1 MMIARL
7 LPIGT
12 SFARVILLVLL
23 PFFFLATAKAQ
34 TIELG
39 ADNGDSIAVIIGN
52 KDYRRTV
59 PVDFAHNDADAMKD
73 FLVRSLGYRE
83 ANVFILKDATLNE
96 FNQMFGTE
104 KKPESGQLWRA
115 AKEGRSNVFV
125 YYSGHGVPDLSTKQP
140 FLLPADGDPNQGE
153 SGYLLETLY
162 RNLDLVKAKIG
173 ENRQVI
179 IMVDAC
185 FTGETGRKGET
196 LLAVSAPGFAPA
208 KPKTG
213 TGVIKLLA
221 TSAATPANWDS
232 DNQLGL
238 FTSRFLLASAGLAA
252 TGENKEIA
260 WADLRSFVIDGVSE
274 AARRDTGRAQIPEID
289 EAPLILK
296 ADGPVPA
303 IEKGY
308 GNARDEANWRK
319 AEEAKTVEALEDYIA
334 RCGNACA
341 YKQKAMSALAA
352 KRNAGAAAEDEAN
365 WKRLSPDGQFQAYL
379 DGCGTVC
386 AYKDIAESYVSA
398 NDPNKDGRVKRCDAL
413 AGGPFDAD
421 RPKEIK
427 RVCGAKIDV
436 AAAIKACSE
445 AASAFPK
452 LRRLSYQLGRAQD
465 FAGAYDEAV
474 TAYKAAADQGSAA
487 SLNNLGTLYEYG
499 QGVKKSMKEAQA
511 LYLQSAEAGG
521 AIGMSNLARF
531 LEYGLAGRKDVAEA
545 AQWYKKCADLGDP
558 FCATKYANMILA
570 KVPGAEG
577 DGLQAILSVR
587 KAADQGEVMAM
598 TTMAMIVDLGF
609 GASAGASKPAV
620 DYLKQ
625 ALKRGERGAT
635 AVAVPDVFNKLK
647 PETRRALQ
655 KYLAKEGGYKGP
667 ADGKLNAAF
676 TSALKRHAIELEK
689 TTPEGEFG
697 DEGESC
703 G

>member
-1 MMIARL
+1 MMIARIFPVDAFLTRAML
-7 LPIGT
+7 L
-12 SFARVILLVLL
+12 LLLL
-23 PFFFLATAKAQ
+23 LLLLSAAQ
-34 TIELG
+34 AQNTDLG
-39 ADNGDSIAVIIGN
+39 ADNSDSIAVIIGN
-52 KDYRRTV
+52 KAYRQTV

-73 FLVRSLGYRE
+73 FLIRSLGYRE

-115 AKEGRSNVFV
+115 AKEGRSNIFV
-125 YYSGHGVPDLSTKQP
+125 YYSGHGVPDLSSKQP

-162 RNLDLVKAKIG
+162 RNLDLIKAKIG
-173 ENRQVI
+173 PDRQVVV
-179 IMVDAC
+179 MVDAC

-208 KPKTG
+208 KPTTG

-221 TSAATPANWDS
+221 TSAATPANWDN

-252 TGENKEIA
+252 TGESKEIA
-260 WADLRSFVIDGVSE
+260 WADLRRYVIEGVSD
-274 AARRDTGRAQIPEID
+274 AARRDTGRAQVPEID

-308 GNARDEANWRK
+308 GSARDEANWRK
-319 AEEAKTVEALEDYIA
+319 AEEAGTVEALENYVA
-334 RCGNACA
+334 RCGSACT

-352 KRNAGAAAEDEAN
+352 KRNAGAAAEDDAN
-365 WKRLSPDGQFQAYL
+365 WKRLSPDGKFQEYL
-379 DGCGTVC
+379 DGCGSVC
-386 AYKDIAESYVSA
+386 AFREIAESYVSA
-398 NDPNKDGRVKRCDAL
+398 NDPDKDQRVKRCDAL
-413 AGGPFDAD
+413 AGAPFDPD
-421 RPKEIK
+421 RPKETK
-427 RVCGAKIDV
+427 RVCGAKIDTG
-436 AAAIKACSE
+436 AAIKACTE
-445 AASAFPK
+445 AAAAFPK
-452 LRRLSYQLGRAQD
+452 LRRLSYQLGRAHD
-465 FAGAYDEAV
+465 YAGAYDEALA
-474 TAYKAAADQGSAA
+474 AYKIAADQGSAA
-487 SLNNLGTLYEYG
+487 ALNNLATLHEYG
-499 QGVKKSMKEAQA
+499 QGVKKSMKEAEA
-511 LYLQSAEAGG
+511 LYRQAAEAGG
-521 AIGMSNLARF
+521 VIAMSNLGRF

-598 TTMAMIVDLGF
+598 TTMAVIVDMGF

-635 AVAVPDVFNKLK
+635 AVAVPDVFGKLA

-667 ADGKLNAAF
+667 IDGKLNAAF
-676 TSALKRHAIELEK
+676 TSALKRHAVEVEK
-689 TTPEGEFG
+689 ATPEEEFA
-697 DEGESC
+697 DAGESC